1 MVVKDYIAFHLSMFD
16 YDLGIQWP
24 PINREY
30 ENENRKRAEEITERI
45 RDVSTVLN
53 SRASSLF
60 VCSTIDNVKL
70 WAIKKFKGLYP
81 YLYTLKLSGEL
92 LWVDATSYEKVFT
105 CMDNGDGNI
114 RKIEED
120 AISYWREVNPNDD
133 YPILVEGL
141 FKGEALI
148 VGKRLYSI

>member
-1 MVVKDYIAFHLSMFD
+1 M
-16 YDLGIQWP
+16 IQWP

-30 ENENRKRAEEITERI
+30 ENENSKRTEEIIEGN
-45 RDVSTVLN
+45 RDASIFLN

-60 VCSTIDNVKL
+60 VCSTMDNVKL
-70 WAIKKFKGLYP
+70 WAIKKNKGLHP

-92 LWVDATSYEKVFT
+92 LWVDATFYEEVFNSI
-105 CMDNGDGNI
+105 DNGCRNM
-114 RKIEED
+114 RKIEKD
-120 AISYWREVNPNDD
+120 AVSYWREVNPDDD

-148 VGKRLYSI
+148 VDKRLYSYR